1 MSSADVAGEVEGASA
16 EGAVTEGSTAG
27 DASTARAAA
36 TLIAAGDG
44 GAAGEPFDTEA
55 LGPGVWVELSVAAD
69 IEAVEA
75 VSEILTRFAPGGTS
89 VEPGFG
95 LTDEGLG
102 AVVDPTKPAIVRAYL
117 PGLDPSGVRRAIA
130 EATIAL
136 GHLQAFGLRP
146 IGDLETR
153 LVREADWAE
162 AWKSH
167 FPVLRVGRRLV
178 IRPTWRRH
186 RRRPDDVVLSLDP
199 GMAFGTGLHPTTRLC
214 LAALETLADEGRLA
228 AGAGSGSGAG
238 SGAESGTADG
248 VALGRTASARVLD
261 VGCGSGILAIAA
273 AKLGARDLLG
283 VDTDSIAVESTLS
296 NARLNGLARRIRV
309 RQGSVPTGE
318 GSFDL
323 VLANLIA
330 SLLVRLA
337 PDLRAELVPG
347 GRILASGIFRDRE
360 SDVVAAFLAAGLQI
374 GRRWAEEDWVALEAV
389 AF

>member
-1 MSSADVAGEVEGASA
+1 MPSGKADEAQP
-16 EGAVTEGSTAG
+16 
-27 DASTARAAA
+27 AAA
-36 TLIAAGDG
+36 S
-44 GAAGEPFDTEA
+44 EPADLGA
-55 LGPGVWVELSVAAD
+55 LGTGVWVELSVAAD

-117 PGLDPSGVRRAIA
+117 PGRDRAEVEVAIGAA
-130 EATIAL
+130 ETAL

-146 IGDLETR
+146 IGELQTR
-153 LVREADWAE
+153 LAREEDWAE

-167 FPVLRVGRRLV
+167 FPVLRIGRRIV

-186 RRRPDDVVLSLDP
+186 HKLPGDVVLSLDP

-214 LAALETLADEGRLA
+214 LAALETLADEGLLA
-228 AGAGSGSGAG
+228 RGRARNGA
-238 SGAESGTADG
+238 
-248 VALGRTASARVLD
+248 ARVID

-273 AKLGARDLLG
+273 GALGAGEMLG
-283 VDTDSIAVESTLS
+283 VDTDPIAVESTTA
-296 NARLNGLARRIRV
+296 NARLNGQSDRLRV
-309 RQGSVPTGE
+309 RQGSSPSGE
-318 GSFDL
+318 GPFDL

-330 SLLVRLA
+330 SLLVLLA
-337 PDLRAELVPG
+337 RPLRDELSPG

-360 SDVVAAFLAAGLQI
+360 GEVRAAFEAAGLPVA
-374 GRRWAEEDWVALEAV
+374 RRWAEEDWVALEAV
-389 AF
+389 AV